1 MSGGIG
7 YFDCSCSCPGTIAH
21 VGCDTPTGFD
31 GPYLPLIIDPWG
43 VEFGSVPGSH
53 GWYDFIP
60 GTPRQGTPGGGPRLP
75 RIGEVGPPK
84 SVGPTGSELDDNDPT
99 PVGPRRTPPGGGG
112 GGLPRLPDLGV
123 PKNNPTDGFNPNNP
137 GNFDNGYDVVSNQ

>member
-43 VEFGSVPGSH
+43 VEFGSVPGTR
-53 GWYDFIP
+53 GWYEFIP
-60 GTPRQGTPGGGPRLP
+60 SSPRQSTPGGGGLP

-84 SVGPTGSELDDNDPT
+84 SVGPNGSDLDENDPT

-112 GGLPRLPDLGV
+112 GLPTRPELGV
-123 PKNNPTDGFNPNNP
+123 PKNNPIDGFNPNSPNDLS
-137 GNFDNGYDVVSNQ
+137 GNSYDVVNNQ